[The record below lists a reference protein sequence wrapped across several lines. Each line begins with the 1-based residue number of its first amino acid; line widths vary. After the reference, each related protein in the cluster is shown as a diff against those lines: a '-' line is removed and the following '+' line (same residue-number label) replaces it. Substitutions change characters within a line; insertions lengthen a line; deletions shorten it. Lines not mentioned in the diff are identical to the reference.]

1 MARVNRIAARG
12 YPPPDKGDSVD
23 SVQEA
28 FIEITAGLDFV
39 MLVVTARSEAGP
51 AGCLVGFSTQ
61 CSVHPSRYLV
71 CLSDK
76 NRTQRVATQTDVLG
90 VHFLEAGATEL
101 ARLFGEETTDDTD
114 TFSRCRWHPGP
125 SDVPILDDCGRWFAG
140 RIVERVLLGDHV
152 GYLLEP
158 IAAHNQ
164 GSEDGLFFRQ
174 VKDLDPGHEP

>member
-1 MARVNRIAARG
+1 M
-12 YPPPDKGDSVD
+12 DSA
-23 SVQEA
+23 QQA
-28 FIEITAGLDFV
+28 FMDITSRLDFL
-39 MLVVTARSEAGP
+39 MLVVTARADAGP

-61 CSVHPSRYLV
+61 CSIQPPRYLV

-76 NRTQRVATQTDVLG
+76 NRTQRAAAQADVLG

-101 ARLFGEETTDDTD
+101 ARLFGEETTDETD

-125 SDVPILDDCGRWFAG
+125 REVPILDDCGRWFVG
-140 RIVERVLLGDHV
+140 QIVERRSFGDHV

-158 IAAHNQ
+158 VAAHNQ
-164 GSEDGLFFRQ
+164 GPEEGLFFHQ